1 MYKEEM
7 DRLGFASGGWFK
19 KLAAL
24 GSFFGTV
31 ADAAP
36 APPQTAYEN
45 LQNQADKKYKDRPA
59 DKEMFDVT
67 TNYLMEQKDRNIQ
80 DAELRDELSDV
91 SRNYTNAEPEKF
103 IQNYNAKPSLIPLK
117 KPKPT
122 ILSEQILSN
131 KYV

>member
-24 GSFFGTV
+24 GSFFDTV
-31 ADAAP
+31 ADAAAP
-36 APPQTAYEN
+36 TPPQTEYEN
-45 LQNQADKKYKDRPA
+45 LQDQANKKYKDSPA

-80 DAELRDELSDV
+80 DAELGDALSDV
-91 SRNYTNAEPEKF
+91 SRNYSNAEPEKF
-103 IQNYNAKPSLIPLK
+103 IQIIMQNLP
-117 KPKPT
+117 
-122 ILSEQILSN
+122 
-131 KYV
+131 

>member
-45 LQNQADKKYKDRPA
+45 LQTQYELHDGFVFPGSRARSGP
-59 DKEMFDVT
+59 FFFS
-67 TNYLMEQKDRNIQ
+67 LM
-80 DAELRDELSDV
+80 
-91 SRNYTNAEPEKF
+91 TG
-103 IQNYNAKPSLIPLK
+103 PLG
-117 KPKPT
+117 PIFFP
-122 ILSEQILSN
+122 
-131 KYV
+131 